1 MRTVRVLLSSLGFI
15 FLIACGGGGD
25 TPPPSNNPPSNN
37 PPPNQPVTDPCAGV
51 SIDPGDLVAELATGP
66 LADRKRR
73 PRGTGDPRGDLLE
86 ELWTHD
92 AAARLGLTR
101 PLEAG
106 LPTGNEDIGDIAV
119 LQDSGDLIVRA
130 NQFDLDGVALRFT
143 PSGSGYTLATA
154 TGGFRTALGA
164 RVVLEDDDSEAFDVP
179 FAFTYF
185 GTTQARGFVNSD
197 GNITF
202 GEGDSASTDRSVS
215 RFLSGAPRVSP
226 FFADLDPATG
236 SGRVFLAT
244 GADGVT
250 VTWCNVRGF
259 DLTDTVTVQTTL
271 LPTGVIDVRFGPGI
285 GLDDAVVGLSP
296 GHTGQFSTVD
306 LSTVSGSAGDSTA
319 IGERFS
325 KDSDI
330 DLVAVAR
337 KFYQT
342 HPDSYDQLVIW
353 TDTRVVS
360 GNTFA
365 YETTI
370 ANEIRGIG
378 NTVFDS
384 SRDFGS
390 AGRLRSLVLMDALTK
405 YPTSPTQRFLGEDST
420 LSLLGHE
427 TGHRWLAL
435 LRFRDAAGRRSDE
448 LLGRDQ
454 AHWSFFF
461 DSDASFMEGNDIEDL
476 GGGAFRTIGAVRRY
490 SLLDQYAMGL
500 VTPSQVSPFFYVEAP
515 TNSVP
520 ERERDDAPDTGVT
533 FNGTRRE
540 VRIDDVIDVMGRREP
555 ASAASPKTHRQA
567 FLYVV
572 SNGRT
577 LDSAQVDKL
586 DRIRRDWPAFF
597 RSATS
602 NRMTLETK
610 VR

>member
-1 MRTVRVLLSSLGFI
+1 MRTVRVLLSSLGFV
-15 FLIACGGGGD
+15 FLVACGGGGD

-37 PPPNQPVTDPCAGV
+37 PPANQPVTDPCVGV
-51 SIDPGDLVAELATGP
+51 SVEPADLVADLATGP
-66 LADRKRR
+66 LANRKRR
-73 PRGTGDPRGDLLE
+73 PRGAGDPRGDLLE

-106 LPTGNEDIGDIAV
+106 LPTDNEDIGDIAV

-143 PSGSGYTLATA
+143 PSGSGYTLSTA
-154 TGGFRTALGA
+154 TGGFRTALGT
-164 RVVLEDDDSEAFDVP
+164 RLSLEDDASSAFDMP
-179 FAFTYF
+179 FAFSYF
-185 GTTQARGFVNSD
+185 GTAQSRGFVNSD

-226 FFADLDPATG
+226 FFADLDPTTG
-236 SGRVFLAT
+236 SGRVFLAA

-259 DLTDTVTVQTTL
+259 DLTDSVTVQTTL
-271 LPTGVIDVRFGPGI
+271 LPTGVIDVRFGPSI

-296 GHTGQFSTVD
+296 GRTGQFSTVD
-306 LSTVSGSAGDSTA
+306 LSAVSGSAGDGTA

-325 KDSDI
+325 KDSDL

-378 NTVFDS
+378 STVFDS

-405 YPTSPTQRFLGEDST
+405 YPDSPTQRFLGEDST

-435 LRFRDAAGRRSDE
+435 LRFRDADGRRSDE

-461 DSDASFMEGNDIEDL
+461 DSDASFMEGNDIEDR
-476 GGGAFRTIGAVRRY
+476 GGGEFRTIGAVRRY

-500 VTPSQVSPFFYVEAP
+500 VTPSQVPPFFYVEAP

-540 VRIDDVIDVMGRREP
+540 VRIDDVIDAMGRREP
-555 ASAASPKTHRQA
+555 TSAASPKTHRQA
-567 FLYVV
+567 FVYVV
-572 SNGRT
+572 SNGRS

-586 DRIRRDWPAFF
+586 ERIRRDWPAFF
-597 RSATS
+597 RSATG
-602 NRMTLETK
+602 NRMTLEA
-610 VR
+610 RLR

>member
-1 MRTVRVLLSSLGFI
+1 
-15 FLIACGGGGD
+15 
-25 TPPPSNNPPSNN
+25 
-37 PPPNQPVTDPCAGV
+37 
-51 SIDPGDLVAELATGP
+51 
-66 LADRKRR
+66 
-73 PRGTGDPRGDLLE
+73 
-86 ELWTHD
+86 
-92 AAARLGLTR
+92 
-101 PLEAG
+101 
-106 LPTGNEDIGDIAV
+106 
-119 LQDSGDLIVRA
+119 
-130 NQFDLDGVALRFT
+130 
-143 PSGSGYTLATA
+143 
-154 TGGFRTALGA
+154 
-164 RVVLEDDDSEAFDVP
+164 
-179 FAFTYF
+179 
-185 GTTQARGFVNSD
+185 
-197 GNITF
+197 
-202 GEGDSASTDRSVS
+202 
-215 RFLSGAPRVSP
+215 
-226 FFADLDPATG
+226 
-236 SGRVFLAT
+236 
-244 GADGVT
+244 
-250 VTWCNVRGF
+250 
-259 DLTDTVTVQTTL
+259 
-271 LPTGVIDVRFGPGI
+271 
-285 GLDDAVVGLSP
+285 VGLSP
-296 GHTGQFSTVD
+296 GRTGQFSTVD
-306 LSTVSGSAGDSTA
+306 LSAVSGSAGPATA

-325 KDSDI
+325 KDPDI

-342 HPDSYDQLVIW
+342 HPDTFDQLAIW

-360 GNTFA
+360 GTTFA

-378 NTVFDS
+378 STVFDS

-405 YPTSPTQRFLGEDST
+405 YPASPTQRFLGEDST

-427 TGHRWLAL
+427 TGHRWLSL
-435 LRFRDAAGRRSDE
+435 LRFRDADGRRSDE

-476 GGGAFRTIGAVRRY
+476 GGGAFRTIGAGRRY

-500 VTPSQVSPFFYVEAP
+500 VAPSQVPPFFYVEAP

-520 ERERDDAPDTGVT
+520 EREREDAPDTGVT

-540 VRIDDVIDVMGRREP
+540 VRIDDVIDAMGRREP
-555 ASAASPKTHRQA
+555 TSAASPKTHRQA

-577 LDSAQVDKL
+577 LDSAQVEKL

-602 NRMTLETK
+602 NRMTLEAK